1 MIENTYLE
9 KVVRLVQLI
18 SGDATEIGEEI
29 RHYATYPAAFRNS
42 HYAEQAAIGAERYP
56 DPEDLPGYPENLCHT
71 FLWNIVY
78 GILRTRQHLLKLD
91 SDASGET
98 AHWAIATLLE
108 RQGQAGIHLE
118 TATEAT
124 ARSVQEVL
132 RQAAALLEK
141 EGLALAWIDD
151 GSDSGP
157 ILIVPATDLLEL
169 LTIGS
174 ELGVGIGTDFD

>member
-1 MIENTYLE
+1 MLENTYLD
-9 KVVRLVQLI
+9 KVLRLVQLI

-29 RHYATYPAAFRNS
+29 RHYTAYPAAFRNS
-42 HYAEQAAIGAERYP
+42 PYAEQAAIEPERYP
-56 DPEDLPGYPENLCHT
+56 DPEDLPGYPEKLLHT

-78 GILRTRQHLLKLD
+78 GILRTRQHLLKLEP
-91 SDASGET
+91 DAGSET
-98 AHWAIATLLE
+98 ARWAITTLLE
-108 RQGQAGIHLE
+108 QRGQAGIDLE
-118 TATEAT
+118 TVAGET
-124 ARSVQEVL
+124 ALSEQEVL

-169 LTIGS
+169 LTLGS
-174 ELGVGIGTDFD
+174 ELGVEITTDFD